1 MTVPLIILAVCAL
14 LVGLVFGPTGLFE
27 RHLGHTLGFAE
38 AGHEGGHSPGW
49 TPYIGLTA
57 GVLGLVLSYFM
68 YAVPS
73 TLPTTLSTR
82 LGRLY
87 EASRN
92 KFYVDEA
99 YEILFVKPTLIAA
112 KIIAFIDVNIVD
124 NLVLLT
130 AWVPRLFGRELLGPF
145 QNGLVQYY
153 AALTALGVAGLL
165 WILLL
170 S

>member
-1 MTVPLIILAVCAL
+1 
-14 LVGLVFGPTGLFE
+14 
-27 RHLGHTLGFAE
+27 
-38 AGHEGGHSPGW
+38 
-49 TPYIGLTA
+49 
-57 GVLGLVLSYFM
+57 VLGLVLSYFM

-92 KFYVDEA
+92 KFYVDEV
-99 YEILFVKPTLIAA
+99 YEALFVKPTLIAA

-130 AWVPRLFGRELLGPF
+130 AWVPRLFGRELLGPC

-153 AALTALGVAGLL
+153 AALTALGLAGLL